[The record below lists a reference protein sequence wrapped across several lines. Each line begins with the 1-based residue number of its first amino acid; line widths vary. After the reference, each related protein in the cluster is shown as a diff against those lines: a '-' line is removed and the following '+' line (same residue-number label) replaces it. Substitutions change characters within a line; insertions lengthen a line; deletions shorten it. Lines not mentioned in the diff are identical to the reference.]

1 VSFPSS
7 RKANFLTTDD
17 PQAANPHYAR
27 SMLRKEYN
35 FAELKAP
42 DLPGTTHNSSSG
54 ALEFKR
60 NYVLL
65 MIGNT
70 DELLKAVDQA
80 HANGITTIEASDGS
94 QLSCYF
100 VRMDVSSWQTDT
112 LLAIGPQS
120 FWDGS
125 SDWAEWSTSWRVP
138 KGAGNSSYVS
148 TLPEGE
154 ARVNSLRAF
163 ITDCRTQAKDGW
175 IKT

>member
-1 VSFPSS
+1 MSFSSS

-27 SMLRKEYN
+27 SLLRKEYN
-35 FAELKAP
+35 FAELGDPK
-42 DLPGTTHNSSSG
+42 LPGVTHSSSG

-60 NYVLL
+60 DYILL

-70 DELLKAVDQA
+70 DELLEAVDQA
-80 HANGITTIEASDGS
+80 QANGIRTIEASDGS

-100 VRMDVSSWQTDT
+100 VRMNVSSWQTDT

-120 FWDGS
+120 FWDRS
-125 SDWAEWSTSWRVP
+125 PDWTEWSASWRVP